1 MATKIGGKQIMNLK
15 SQYSGLAKRAEGFKK
30 KGEETVGH
38 LVSAAEVS
46 AAAFAFGAV
55 QGKYGAVEVLGVP
68 ADLGGAVLLHLAGF
82 MGIAGKASDHLHSF
96 ADGALA
102 SFFFT
107 MGRGTGV
114 NWKQK
119 SLGDGK
125 KKEAVSG
132 DAQLSEGE
140 LAALSK
146 S

>member
-1 MATKIGGKQIMNLK
+1 MASKITGREIMAYK
-15 SQYSGLAKRAEGFKK
+15 SKFQNLAKRADGFKK
-30 KGEETVGH
+30 KGEETVEK

-68 ADLGGAVLLHLAGF
+68 ADLGAAVLLHLAGF
-82 MGIAGKASDHLHSF
+82 VGVAGKASGHLHSF

-119 SLGDGK
+119 SLGGK
-125 KKEAVSG
+125 TEKVSG
-132 DAQLSEGE
+132 DGVSDEDLRK
-140 LAALSK
+140 LTT
-146 S
+146 

>member
-1 MATKIGGKQIMNLK
+1 MATKIGGKDIMKLK
-15 SQYSGLAKRAEGFKK
+15 GHYESLARRADGFKK
-30 KGEETVGH
+30 KGEATVEK

-46 AAAFAFGAV
+46 AAAFTFGAL

-82 MGIAGKASDHLHSF
+82 MGVAGKASGHLHAF

-119 SLGDGK
+119 SLGSGK
-125 KKEAVSG
+125 EKVAG
-132 DAQLSEGE
+132 DAVTDADLNRLTQ
-140 LAALSK
+140 
-146 S
+146 